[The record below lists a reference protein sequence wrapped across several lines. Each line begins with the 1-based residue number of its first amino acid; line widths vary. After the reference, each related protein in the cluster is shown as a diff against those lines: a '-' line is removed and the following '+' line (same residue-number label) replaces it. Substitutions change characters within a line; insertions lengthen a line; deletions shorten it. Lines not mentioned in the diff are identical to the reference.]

1 MFKPNWNETSYLLT
15 LTDMLQRVRYE
26 ISTLNFKAQGYERFK
41 FENLTIENGE
51 ISNSLVADGES
62 VASIT

>member
-41 FENLTIENGE
+41 FENLSIENGE
-51 ISNSLVADGES
+51 ISNSLIADGES

>member
-1 MFKPNWNETSYLLT
+1 
-15 LTDMLQRVRYE
+15 MLQRVRYE
-26 ISTLNFKAQGYERFK
+26 ISTLNFKAQGYKRFK

>member
-1 MFKPNWNETSYLLT
+1 MFEPDWNETSYLLT

>member
-51 ISNSLVADGES
+51 ISNSLIADGES

>member
-1 MFKPNWNETSYLLT
+1 MFEPDWNETSYLLT
-15 LTDMLQRVRYE
+15 LTDTLQRVKSE
-26 ISTLNFKAQGYERFK
+26 ISTLNFKSQTYERFK

>member
-1 MFKPNWNETSYLLT
+1 
-15 LTDMLQRVRYE
+15 MLQRVRYE